1 MVSFCR
7 HAKAVYEQNARKKI
21 MSQESEQI
29 PVAAVSAVAKE
40 RKIILNSIVSRSM
53 RSEVT
58 PSPTATAA
66 EPVNSS
72 SVSHGVVLPK
82 QARRVLPEH
91 EGRYKITLP
100 SGTTKRS
107 QEILAKK
114 AMCKLFSFSR
124 IIFADLFHT
133 SHSQC
138 IQTKTRRKEF
148 SIDCKCLKLRWI

>member
-1 MVSFCR
+1 
-7 HAKAVYEQNARKKI
+7 

-40 RKIILNSIVSRSM
+40 RKIILNSTVSRSM

-58 PSPTATAA
+58 PTPAAGTEAT
-66 EPVNSS
+66 VNSS
-72 SVSHGVVLPK
+72 SVSHGVLLAK

-114 AMCKLFSFSR
+114 AMRKFSLSGTMFINYS
-124 IIFADLFHT
+124 
-133 SHSQC
+133 
-138 IQTKTRRKEF
+138 TRLNRSVFRQRREERSF
-148 SIDCKCLKLRWI
+148 RSTANA

>member
-1 MVSFCR
+1 M
-7 HAKAVYEQNARKKI
+7 YEQNAREKI

-40 RKIILNSIVSRSM
+40 RKIVLSSTVSRSM

-58 PSPTATAA
+58 PSPTAKAA
-66 EPVNSS
+66 ATVKPSS
-72 SVSHGVVLPK
+72 ATHGVVLAKP
-82 QARRVLPEH
+82 ARRVLPEH

-114 AMCKLFSFSR
+114 AMCMLFVIS
-124 IIFADLFHT
+124 AAT
-133 SHSQC
+133 
-138 IQTKTRRKEF
+138 
-148 SIDCKCLKLRWI
+148 

>member
-1 MVSFCR
+1 MSLCR
-7 HAKAVYEQNARKKI
+7 HAKAVYEQNAREKI

-40 RKIILNSIVSRSM
+40 RKIILNSTVSRSM

-58 PSPTATAA
+58 PSPTAASAA
-66 EPVNSS
+66 PVNSS
-72 SVSHGVVLPK
+72 SVSQGVVLAK

-114 AMCKLFSFSR
+114 AMRMLFSFSWT
-124 IIFADLFHT
+124 IL
-133 SHSQC
+133 Q
-138 IQTKTRRKEF
+138 
-148 SIDCKCLKLRWI
+148 